1 LPTALFPVLNA
12 LQGSEVVSDT
22 RPSAAFIDPQGR
34 SRSSPSTPNSHY
46 HRGHHHHHHT
56 DDIIESSTTKP
67 ILPPPNK
74 PLKGPYNESHRVH
87 AQLTDEDVDD
97 GTISS
102 GTSHATTR
110 SAVSEI
116 EEDDEPGLKIPQ
128 VLILR
133 GLEDARPGVHL
144 KLLEILEERQVKWET
159 QGIQTDQGDLD
170 GVSADHN
177 QETLMR
183 SQPLPDG
190 FMLIYVR
197 PTLISRRM
205 RYQKRMRRL
214 AKKGGRKRPSSSVD
228 LRLGGGEAELG
239 DVPGWLIDK
248 FALSCLAA
256 RHTLLHANTS
266 SGREDA
272 KRGGEALIDS
282 KVRDTVIPLW
292 RGLPRLIFD
301 ARHDSSC
308 GLCED
313 CPKRHICTRRFV
325 SISPT

>member
-1 LPTALFPVLNA
+1 VLTN
-12 LQGSEVVSDT
+12 LRGSDAIPNP
-22 RPSAAFIDPQGR
+22 RPSATLIDAHGR
-34 SRSSPSTPNSHY
+34 SRSALPTSNGHY
-46 HRGHHHHHHT
+46 HRGHHHHHHHHHT

-116 EEDDEPGLKIPQ
+116 EEDDEPDLKIPQ

-159 QGIQTDQGDLD
+159 QGIQTDQGDPD
-170 GVSADHN
+170 GFSADYS

-256 RHTLLHANTS
+256 RHTVLHANIS
-266 SGREDA
+266 SGREDVE
-272 KRGGEALIDS
+272 RGGEALIDS
-282 KVRDTVIPLW
+282 KVRDMVIPLW
-292 RGLPRLIFD
+292 RDAKADLD